1 MLECNN
7 NFDPFVANASA
18 ALYGVEN
25 QNAVEENFHELYLKL
40 VSILETQNSSPSF
53 MPSSH
58 VGKLPWPSG
67 FP

>member
-7 NFDPFVANASA
+7 NFDPFVAKASA

-40 VSILETQNSSPSF
+40 VEHFRNPKFIAKLHA
-53 MPSSH
+53 SSH